1 MSSSPV
7 LQWLLF
13 IYRILSRRMR
23 VLGIFGEP
31 VFIQRYL
38 IDLLLICYRIMS
50 RSQIPDDKFRRS
62 SEENKREVET
72 IIDYA
77 KLRQRRKSTPIK
89 CREIYD
95 VSNGP
100 L

>member
-1 MSSSPV
+1 
-7 LQWLLF
+7 
-13 IYRILSRRMR
+13 
-23 VLGIFGEP
+23 
-31 VFIQRYL
+31 
-38 IDLLLICYRIMS
+38 MS